1 MKKKVNSIDLLIEN
15 LQKEFSKIPNFELT
29 QNIPL
34 GKKLFDFVVRF
45 VSEFHSYQD
54 LFVQF
59 YLPASLKSIQTFK
72 RELKF
77 SKYKQFFNLTEDEY
91 KENSFETVRLGY
103 VGAFHKYASF
113 LKNLIPM
120 IDEFFKEID
129 FQAMLNKSIK
139 PPLSFSE

>member
-1 MKKKVNSIDLLIEN
+1 LKNKVNSIDLLIEN

-29 QNIPL
+29 QNDPL

-59 YLPASLKSIQTFK
+59 YLPASLKSIQIFK

-91 KENSFETVRLGY
+91 KENYFETVRLGY
-103 VGAFHKYASF
+103 VGAFHKYESF

-120 IDEFFKEID
+120 MVVI
-129 FQAMLNKSIK
+129 
-139 PPLSFSE
+139 SE